1 MQEVFESLKTP
12 LYPLQNQIDQVN
24 SVLFTYSPV
33 RCNGKFSKFD
43 SAIRPMFLCAC
54 MDARKILFIED
65 TPECQLILQNILKDY
80 KAVGCSSL
88 VEAKRALQ
96 DGPYS
101 AIILDIE
108 LPDGD
113 GLRFLAEIP
122 DTQKN
127 QCAIFIISSKTALAN
142 KAMAFT
148 YGADDFISKPFDPIE
163 LKLRID
169 AKIRKLVEQQN
180 QSANM
185 TIEDLTLNVAEQ
197 RLYLDRNGTLTPI
210 SFTSLE
216 FRIFAF
222 LTKHKNKVISRDEII
237 NHIWGGKV
245 YITDRTVDAHI
256 AHIRKKI
263 QPSRVKIET
272 VFGTGYKLSAFTT

>member
-1 MQEVFESLKTP
+1 MEAK
-12 LYPLQNQIDQVN
+12 
-24 SVLFTYSPV
+24 
-33 RCNGKFSKFD
+33 
-43 SAIRPMFLCAC
+43 
-54 MDARKILFIED
+54 KILFIED
-65 TPECQLILQNILKDY
+65 TLECQVILQSILKDY
-80 KAVGCSSL
+80 KVTGCSSL
-88 VEAKRALQ
+88 EEASHALKN
-96 DGPYS
+96 GPYA

-122 DTQKN
+122 DPQK
-127 QCAIFIISSKTALAN
+127 QQTAFFIISSKTALAN
-142 KAMAFT
+142 KAMAFS

-163 LKLRID
+163 LKMRID
-169 AKIRKLVEQQN
+169 AKIRKMSEQQN
-180 QSANM
+180 MSTNFKV
-185 TIEDLTLNVAEQ
+185 EDLTVNVAEQ
-197 RLYLDRNGTLTPI
+197 KLYHEHNGSQDPI

-222 LTKHKNKVISRDEII
+222 LSRNKNKVISRDEII

-272 VFGTGYKLSAFTT
+272 VFGTGYKLTAFAT

>member
-1 MQEVFESLKTP
+1 M
-12 LYPLQNQIDQVN
+12 D
-24 SVLFTYSPV
+24 
-33 RCNGKFSKFD
+33 SK
-43 SAIRPMFLCAC
+43 
-54 MDARKILFIED
+54 KILFIED
-65 TPECQLILQNILKDY
+65 TAECRTILQNILKDY
-80 KAVGCSSL
+80 HSVACSSL
-88 VEAKRALQ
+88 GEAQQALKQ
-96 DGPYS
+96 GPYA

-122 DTQKN
+122 ESQKS
-127 QCAIFIISSKTALAN
+127 QGAIFIISSKTALAN

-169 AKIRKLVEQQN
+169 AKIRKLTEQQN
-180 QSANM
+180 RASNYK
-185 TIEDLTLNVAEQ
+185 IEDLTVNVAEQ
-197 RLYLDRNGTLTPI
+197 KLYLEKNGEHTPI

-222 LTKHKNKVISRDEII
+222 LSKHKNRVISRDEII

-272 VFGTGYKLSAFTT
+272 IFGTGYKLVVFAT

>member
-1 MQEVFESLKTP
+1 MESK
-12 LYPLQNQIDQVN
+12 
-24 SVLFTYSPV
+24 
-33 RCNGKFSKFD
+33 
-43 SAIRPMFLCAC
+43 
-54 MDARKILFIED
+54 KILFIED
-65 TPECQLILQNILKDY
+65 TAECRMILKNILKDY
-80 KAVGCSSL
+80 KSVGCSSL
-88 VEAKRALQ
+88 KEAHEALQ
-96 DGPYS
+96 HGPYA

-122 DTQKN
+122 EAQKN
-127 QCAIFIISSKTALAN
+127 QGAIFIISSKTALAN

-169 AKIRKLVEQQN
+169 SKIRKLMEQQN
-180 QSANM
+180 LVTNYK
-185 TIEDLTLNVAEQ
+185 IEDLTVNVAEQ
-197 RLYLDRNGTLTPI
+197 KLYLDKNDEQIPI

-216 FRIFAF
+216 FRIFAH
-222 LTKHKNKVISRDEII
+222 LAKHKNSVISRDEII

-263 QPSRVKIET
+263 QPARVKIET
-272 VFGTGYKLSAFTT
+272 IFGTGYKLTVFPT

>member
-1 MQEVFESLKTP
+1 MQRMENK
-12 LYPLQNQIDQVN
+12 
-24 SVLFTYSPV
+24 
-33 RCNGKFSKFD
+33 
-43 SAIRPMFLCAC
+43 
-54 MDARKILFIED
+54 KILFIED

-80 KAVGCSSL
+80 KTTTCVSL
-88 VEAKRALQ
+88 EEASRSLKQ
-96 DGPYS
+96 GPYA

-122 DTQKN
+122 EAQKK
-127 QCAIFIISSKTALAN
+127 QTAIFVISGKTALAN

-169 AKIRKLVEQQN
+169 AKIRKITEQHKQAE
-180 QSANM
+180 SYK
-185 TIEDLTLNVAEQ
+185 IEDLTINVAEQ
-197 RLYLDRNGTLTPI
+197 RLYLENKNPEVTNESGPI
-210 SFTSLE
+210 NFTSLE

-222 LTKHKNKVISRDEII
+222 LSKNKNMVISRSEII
-237 NHIWGGKV
+237 SHIWGGKV
-245 YITDRTVDAHI
+245 YITDRTVDAHV

-263 QPSRVKIET
+263 QASRVKIET
-272 VFGTGYKLSAFTT
+272 VFGTGYKLIALTT

>member
-1 MQEVFESLKTP
+1 MEAK
-12 LYPLQNQIDQVN
+12 
-24 SVLFTYSPV
+24 
-33 RCNGKFSKFD
+33 
-43 SAIRPMFLCAC
+43 
-54 MDARKILFIED
+54 KILVIED

-80 KAVGCSSL
+80 KTVGCASID
-88 VEAKRALQ
+88 EATKALKY
-96 DGPYS
+96 GPY
-101 AIILDIE
+101 AGIVLDIE

-113 GLRFLAEIP
+113 GLRFLTEIP
-122 DTQKN
+122 ETQKH
-127 QCAIFIISSKTALAN
+127 QSAIFIISSKTALAN

-148 YGADDFISKPFDPIE
+148 YGADDFIAKPFDPIE

-169 AKIRKLVEQQN
+169 AKIRKISEQQN
-180 QSANM
+180 QSANFKV
-185 TIEDLTLNVAEQ
+185 EDLTVNVAEQ
-197 RLYLDRNGTLTPI
+197 KLYLDKAGEQSQI

-216 FRIFAF
+216 FRIFV
-222 LTKHKNKVISRDEII
+222 LLSKHKNKVISREEII

-272 VFGTGYKLSAFTT
+272 IFGTGYKLTAFAT

>member
-1 MQEVFESLKTP
+1 MESK
-12 LYPLQNQIDQVN
+12 
-24 SVLFTYSPV
+24 
-33 RCNGKFSKFD
+33 
-43 SAIRPMFLCAC
+43 
-54 MDARKILFIED
+54 KILFIED
-65 TPECQLILQNILKDY
+65 TPECQMILQNILKDY
-80 KAVGCSSL
+80 KTIGCSSL
-88 VEAKRALQ
+88 YEAHHALKL
-96 DGPYS
+96 GPFS

-122 DTQKN
+122 EAQKH
-127 QCAIFIISSKTALAN
+127 QAAIFIISSKTALAN

-169 AKIRKLVEQQN
+169 AKIRKLTEQQN
-180 QSANM
+180 QSSNYKV
-185 TIEDLTLNVAEQ
+185 EDLTVNVAEQ
-197 RLYLDRNGTLTPI
+197 KLYLEKSGTNTPI

-222 LTKHKNKVISRDEII
+222 LSKHKNKVISREEII

-272 VFGTGYKLSAFTT
+272 IFGTGYKLTAFAT

>member
-1 MQEVFESLKTP
+1 
-12 LYPLQNQIDQVN
+12 
-24 SVLFTYSPV
+24 
-33 RCNGKFSKFD
+33 
-43 SAIRPMFLCAC
+43 
-54 MDARKILFIED
+54 MDAKKILFIED

-80 KAVGCSSL
+80 STVGCSSL
-88 VEAKRALQ
+88 DEASRALKH
-96 DGPYS
+96 GPYA

-113 GLRFLAEIP
+113 GLRFLTEIP
-122 DTQKN
+122 EAQKN
-127 QCAIFIISSKTALAN
+127 QGAIFIISSKTALAN

-169 AKIRKLVEQQN
+169 AKIRKLDEQQN
-180 QSANM
+180 QSANYK
-185 TIEDLTLNVAEQ
+185 IEDLTVNIAEQ
-197 RLYLDRNGTLTPI
+197 KLYLDKNGEQMPI

-222 LTKHKNKVISRDEII
+222 LSKQKNKVISRDEII

-272 VFGTGYKLSAFTT
+272 VFGTGYKLTTFAT

>member
-1 MQEVFESLKTP
+1 
-12 LYPLQNQIDQVN
+12 
-24 SVLFTYSPV
+24 
-33 RCNGKFSKFD
+33 
-43 SAIRPMFLCAC
+43 
-54 MDARKILFIED
+54 MDAKKILFIED

-80 KAVGCSSL
+80 STVGCSSL
-88 VEAKRALQ
+88 DEASRALKQ
-96 DGPYS
+96 GPYA

-113 GLRFLAEIP
+113 GLRFLTEIP
-122 DTQKN
+122 ESQKH
-127 QCAIFIISSKTALAN
+127 QGAIFIISSKTALAN

-148 YGADDFISKPFDPIE
+148 YGADDFIAKPFDPIE

-169 AKIRKLVEQQN
+169 AKIRKIAEQQN
-180 QSANM
+180 QSANYK
-185 TIEDLTLNVAEQ
+185 IEDLLVNTAEQ
-197 RLYLDRNGTLTPI
+197 KLYLDKASEKTAI

-216 FRIFAF
+216 FRIFSF
-222 LTKHKNKVISRDEII
+222 LSKQKNKVISRDEII
-237 NHIWGGKV
+237 NHIWGGKI

-272 VFGTGYKLSAFTT
+272 IFGTGYKLTTLTT

>member
-1 MQEVFESLKTP
+1 MRIQGM
-12 LYPLQNQIDQVN
+12 
-24 SVLFTYSPV
+24 YS
-33 RCNGKFSKFD
+33 K
-43 SAIRPMFLCAC
+43 
-54 MDARKILFIED
+54 KILFIED
-65 TPECQLILQNILKDY
+65 TLECQMILQNILKDY
-80 KAVGCSSL
+80 KTVGCSSIQ
-88 VEAKRALQ
+88 EATLALKN
-96 DGPYS
+96 GPYS

-122 DTQKN
+122 EAQKTQA
-127 QCAIFIISSKTALAN
+127 AIFIISSKTALAN
-142 KAMAFT
+142 KAMAFN
-148 YGADDFISKPFDPIE
+148 YGADDFIAKPFDPIE

-180 QSANM
+180 QSANYK
-185 TIEDLTLNVAEQ
+185 IEDLTVNVAEQ
-197 RLYLDRNGTLTPI
+197 KLYLDKNGVSTPI

-222 LTKHKNKVISRDEII
+222 LSKHKNKVISREEII

-272 VFGTGYKLSAFTT
+272 IFGTGYKLTTYTT